1 MSSVYVTKK
10 EFADHFVVAP
20 TTVEGWVKKGL
31 FPPGTVVK
39 VGRTFRFKLQEIEA
53 HFQNEALRMAQEE
66 PEEGAPEQLE
76 LPLGLPEAQAEAPTE
91 AVEELTIPD
100 FDSDEDL

>member
-76 LPLGLPEAQAEAPTE
+76 LPLQMREVQAAEIEAQAAEIT
-91 AVEELTIPD
+91 D
-100 FDSDEDL
+100 FDEDL

>member
-53 HFQNEALRMAQEE
+53 HFQNEALKMTQEE
-66 PEEGAPEQLE
+66 SEEGAPEQLE
-76 LPLGLPEAQAEAPTE
+76 LPLQLREVQAAEIEAQTPEIT
-91 AVEELTIPD
+91 D
-100 FDSDEDL
+100 FDEDL